1 MLLNYLNKNITNK
14 EVKKMGTISKKY
26 KIMPDPLDVLK
37 ENLGLEVIDHN
48 ITFEKGDIVNNVE
61 LTRYVVYAA
70 CKYKDEILAFIG
82 LIDYDPINKQ
92 VYCKIMDETVG
103 PFYYDMKK
111 SVFDKLTDIKT
122 YPYAI
127 DWRSKVSQNF
137 NKTR

>member
-1 MLLNYLNKNITNK
+1 
-14 EVKKMGTISKKY
+14 MGTISFNYNVKPK
-26 KIMPDPLDVLK
+26 PLEVFRDD
-37 ENLGLEVIDHN
+37 LGLEVIDHN
-48 ITFEKGDIVNNVE
+48 ITYEKGDIVNNVE
-61 LTRYVVYAA
+61 LDRYVVYAA

-111 SVFDKLTDIKT
+111 SVFEKLTDIKT
-122 YPYAI
+122 YPHAI
-127 DWRSKVSQNF
+127 AWRSQVSQNF